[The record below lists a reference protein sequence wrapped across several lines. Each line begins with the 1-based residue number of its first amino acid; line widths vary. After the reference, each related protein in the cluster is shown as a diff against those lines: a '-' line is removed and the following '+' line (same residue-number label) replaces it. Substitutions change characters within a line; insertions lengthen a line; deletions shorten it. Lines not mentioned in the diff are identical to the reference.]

1 MPIPTFDTVLI
12 PTSVLS
18 KIPARI
24 AIVAIPD
31 APLVAVTLTPD
42 EPLKSRVEI
51 LPPVPT
57 TDPLRFLTVRPPI
70 APIPE
75 AVIPVKFAPSPYNVV
90 A

>member
-1 MPIPTFDTVLI
+1 M
-12 PTSVLS
+12 
-18 KIPARI
+18 R
-24 AIVAIPD
+24 IVAIPA
-31 APLVAVTLTPD
+31 APLVAVTLIPD

-57 TDPLRFLTVRPPI
+57 TDPLWFLTVRPPI
-70 APIPE
+70 APIPA